1 MSKAMDDYRTRWAA
15 TRRLGVN
22 DRPMSAASAGTRRLT
37 SLDTF
42 RGLTV
47 AAMILVNNPAS
58 WGAIWPPLSHATW
71 HGCTPTDLIFP
82 FFLFIVGVSMAMSRH
97 AERLAV
103 REGRRQE
110 SSAGAVWLGIL
121 KRGGTLIALGVL
133 LNWFGIW
140 DPARVRIPGVLQRI
154 GLCYIMA
161 SALVQLGPRAW
172 QWGVPVL
179 LTLHACLLALV
190 PAPLAD
196 PCWPASISAD
206 SNLQKLIDDAVLSR
220 AHLYSQPT
228 DPEGL
233 LGTLSA
239 TGTVLLGCG
248 FARFI
253 IDDDQPQ
260 RRLLIIGGL
269 SALLGY
275 IVAGAPSPAGWF
287 TSSPTWAMPLN
298 KPLWTPSYAL
308 LTGGLAAAALG
319 LLYWILDAKSPGR
332 VALRAGTML
341 RLPLE
346 AGRVAGRNAIL
357 VFVGSGLLSRVI
369 AMIPA
374 PVVGTPGM
382 APQQGNIR
390 AWVFES
396 FLAPGFGSVVGSHL
410 WAVVNV
416 CLWLAIALALDRR
429 RLYWRV

>member
-1 MSKAMDDYRTRWAA
+1 MTA
-15 TRRLGVN
+15 
-22 DRPMSAASAGTRRLT
+22 PSAAARRLT

-97 AERLAV
+97 AEQLAI
-103 REGRRQE
+103 EQGRRCE
-110 SSAGAVWLGIL
+110 SSAAAVWLGIL
-121 KRGGTLIALGVL
+121 KRGGTLIALGLL

-161 SALVQLGPRAW
+161 SALVQLWPRAW

-179 LTLHACLLALV
+179 LTLHACLLALLTT
-190 PAPLAD
+190 PLAD
-196 PCWPASISAD
+196 PSWPASISPD
-206 SNLQKLIDDAVLSR
+206 SNLQKLIDDAVFSR

-239 TGTVLLGCG
+239 TATVLLGFG

-253 IDDDQPQ
+253 TDDAQPH
-260 RRLLIIGGL
+260 RRLLMIGGL
-269 SALLGY
+269 TALFGY
-275 IVAGAPSPAGWF
+275 VAAGFPSPADWF
-287 TSSPTWAMPLN
+287 TISPMWAMPLN
-298 KPLWTPSYAL
+298 KPLWTPSYVLFTA
-308 LTGGLAAAALG
+308 GLAAAALG
-319 LLYWILDAKSPGR
+319 LLYWLLDATSPAR
-332 VALRAGTML
+332 VAHGAAAVL

-357 VFVGSGLLSRVI
+357 VFVGSGLLARVI
-369 AMIPA
+369 AKIPA
-374 PVVGTPGM
+374 PVAAVPGTTPPP
-382 APQQGNIR
+382 ANIR
-390 AWVFES
+390 AWLFES
-396 FLAPGFGSVVGSHL
+396 FLAPAFGSVGGSHV
-410 WAVVNV
+410 WALLNV
-416 CLWLAIALALDRR
+416 CLWLAIAFALDRR